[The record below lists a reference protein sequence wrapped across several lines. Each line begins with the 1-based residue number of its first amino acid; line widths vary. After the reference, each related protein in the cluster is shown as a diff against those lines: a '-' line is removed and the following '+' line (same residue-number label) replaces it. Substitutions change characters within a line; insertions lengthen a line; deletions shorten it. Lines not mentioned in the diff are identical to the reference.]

1 IKFCHMG
8 LSTIFY
14 YYQMMF
20 FCYFHNGNHMGR
32 KSADMNR
39 QNCSGTGS
47 NFFFYFSGIYLE
59 SIFIGIYK
67 NRDCPCS
74 QYSIN
79 SGNKGKRR
87 YNYFISTSNTQL
99 NKRDNQCIC
108 TIHNCYTATGTNC
121 FSKLIFEFL
130 NYSGTGPDTAPYN

>member
-1 IKFCHMG
+1 
-8 LSTIFY
+8 
-14 YYQMMF
+14 
-20 FCYFHNGNHMGR
+20 
-32 KSADMNR
+32 
-39 QNCSGTGS
+39 
-47 NFFFYFSGIYLE
+47 
-59 SIFIGIYK
+59 
-67 NRDCPCS
+67 
-74 QYSIN
+74 SIN

-130 NYSGTGPDTAPYN
+130 NYSGTGPDTAPYNLKQSFLVRFRIPPRPSWPLFRPQRGTSQNCRFTFCALYYICKKRGRSSHSQGSSKTCNSIGFYKFPP